1 MVCRTDVCCPN
12 PAWTGPSPQ
21 DSFNANDQHGGFH
34 QWGPVAICILD
45 GYWKIPWKILESPM
59 KQIPLQVDDDWG
71 SPHDFAFS
79 VVSPIFTS
87 SDWTVSRIYG
97 SSDVVAGSLVQP
109 VPTVLQAR
117 FRAWSMM
124 VNVSLW
130 WYHDDIPNSW
140 VMSRTFSSGFTRLTQ
155 GAHGVWILDWCS
167 MIPQWLQWVPTFS
180 NSLWQT
186 AVARSGFDMVW
197 RFDSKAGYLII
208 LIPSNGLSIVYP
220 MLIILPTELP
230 WTMVLNKSTSG
241 STTRTRMASWNAMRL

>member
-34 QWGPVAICILD
+34 QWGPVAIWILD
-45 GYWKIPWKILESPM
+45 GYWKIPWKILENPM

-71 SPHDFAFS
+71 SPHAFAFT
-79 VVSPIFTS
+79 VVSPNFHLQRLLMV
-87 SDWTVSRIYG
+87 TVSRIYG

-140 VMSRTFSSGFTRLTQ
+140 VMSRTFSSGFTNPCFAFLHVEPPRTMIDPRSPWGMDFGLMFHDSAVTSVTSNIFQLSLANSCCEIWVWHGLTVWLKSRLPHHPHPIKWSINRLSHVDHFPSRIAMNN
-155 GAHGVWILDWCS
+155 GA
-167 MIPQWLQWVPTFS
+167 Q
-180 NSLWQT
+180 
-186 AVARSGFDMVW
+186 
-197 RFDSKAGYLII
+197 
-208 LIPSNGLSIVYP
+208 
-220 MLIILPTELP
+220 
-230 WTMVLNKSTSG
+230 
-241 STTRTRMASWNAMRL
+241 